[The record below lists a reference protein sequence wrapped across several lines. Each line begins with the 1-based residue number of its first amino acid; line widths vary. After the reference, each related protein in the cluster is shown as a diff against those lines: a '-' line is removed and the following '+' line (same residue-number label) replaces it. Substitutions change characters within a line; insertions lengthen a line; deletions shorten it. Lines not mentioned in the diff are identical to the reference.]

1 VEICPDQRIGLLN
14 GWLLVAVFYLVF
26 GTLLIIFPRQ
36 VVTRLYARPRLT
48 SGETVRRI
56 LGVLLFLAW
65 LLLTILTPLRH
76 AGVVLSVGLA
86 LYACG
91 LTGFVLALFSYAHT
105 SADQPV
111 TSGLYRVSRHP
122 QQVMISLAF
131 LGVSIAIG
139 SWIAVGVI
147 VLGVI
152 GAHTKV
158 VAEEQ
163 ACLEKY
169 GEPYRGYM
177 ERVPRYFLL
186 F

>member
-1 VEICPDQRIGLLN
+1 MQIGLFN

-26 GTLLIIFPRQ
+26 GVLLVLFPRE
-36 VVTRLYARPRLT
+36 VVARLYDRQ
-48 SGETVRRI
+48 RRTGWMVLRRV

-91 LTGFVLALFSYAHT
+91 MTGFVVALFSYART
-105 SADQPV
+105 PADQPV
-111 TSGLYRVSRHP
+111 RSGLYRISRHP

-169 GEPYRGYM
+169 GEPYREYM